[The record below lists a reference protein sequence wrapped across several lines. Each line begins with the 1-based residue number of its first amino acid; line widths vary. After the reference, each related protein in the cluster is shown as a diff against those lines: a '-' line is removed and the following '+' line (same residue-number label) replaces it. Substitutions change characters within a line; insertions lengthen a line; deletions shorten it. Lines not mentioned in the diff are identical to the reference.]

1 MKGKSMRIA
10 GILLGG
16 LLLSASAG
24 AASLDALT
32 RPEMVGGL
40 KEALSKGSVAA
51 VRKLGRENGFFGNE
65 RVKIPLPP
73 ALARI
78 EKPMR
83 ILGMGQQA
91 DELILSMNRAAEMAV
106 PEAKALLLDA
116 VRGMSIEDAKGILT
130 GGDDAATAYFK
141 KTTEARLTQKFLPIV
156 KKVTEKTGLARSY
169 NNYVAQAARL
179 GLVEEKQA
187 SIESYVTRK
196 ALDALYATIAEE
208 ERGIRQ
214 NPLEYGGK
222 LIGKVFGAL
231 K

>member
-1 MKGKSMRIA
+1 MRIA

-16 LLLSASAG
+16 LLLGASAS

-51 VRKLGRENGFFGNE
+51 VGKLGRENGFLGNE

-91 DELILSMNRAAEMAV
+91 DELILSMNRAAETAV

-116 VRGMSIEDAKGILT
+116 VKGMTVEDAKGILT

-156 KKVTEKTGLARSY
+156 KKATEKTGLARSY
-169 NNYVAQAARL
+169 NNYVGQAAKL

-187 SIESYVTRK
+187 SIEGYVTRK

-214 NPLEYGGK
+214 NPLGYGGK